1 MRFRVKITCEPLQ
14 NEDEEYDEEA
24 EKEAKDCG
32 AFSVEK
38 VVTSHNC
45 LNWAVA
51 LALVGGQ
58 PTRLALEV
66 AKIVHAVFMLARCDG
81 DTPEERQFNRDM
93 LATAQNV
100 ICYWSRYDAEFKKR
114 MAERMAELD
123 ELDEPTGGHK

>member
-1 MRFRVKITCEPLQ
+1 VRFRVKITCKPLQ
-14 NEDEEYDEEA
+14 NEDDEDDEEA
-24 EKEAKDCG
+24 EKEAESCG

-38 VVTSHNC
+38 VVTSHDC

-66 AKIVHAVFMLARCDG
+66 AKIVNSVFMLARCDG
-81 DTPEERQFNRDM
+81 DTPEERKFNSAMR
-93 LATAQNV
+93 ATAQNV
-100 ICYWSRYDAEFKKR
+100 ICYWNRYDAEFKKQ
-114 MAERMAELD
+114 MAELNAELD